1 MEVRKDERVLLL
13 RSLDFSAWRM
23 RFFDDANLGKGFT
36 SLESFS
42 EFRIQ
47 NLTIYRYLHNP
58 FFIFLFF
65 SASVL
70 FYRSGL

>member
-1 MEVRKDERVLLL
+1 
-13 RSLDFSAWRM
+13 M

-36 SLESFS
+36 SLGYFPK
-42 EFRIQ
+42 FRAQ

-65 SASVL
+65 SVSVL
-70 FYRSGL
+70 FYRAGI